1 MDFTSG
7 PPKEK
12 KGSDAVWVIVDRLTK
27 SALFLLIRMKDLVEK
42 LARLYVN
49 EVVRLHGV
57 PLLIVSD
64 RDPRFTSRLWPS
76 VQKALGTKLNLST
89 TFHPQTDGE
98 YERTIQILEDLLRA
112 YILELE
118 GSWEDQLSLVEFTYN
133 NNYQATIGMAPYEA
147 LYGRKCRTSLCWEEL
162 GEKQLIG
169 PKLVQINTEN
179 IKIVKDRM
187 KAAQD
192 RQKSYADNRMRPL
205 EFGIGKK
212 VFLKVTPWKRM
223 LRFGMKGKLA
233 PRYIGPFKVSRRI
246 EPMAY
251 KLALPPSLTK
261 IHNVFHVSLLRKAEV
276 DPSQILPQVPL
287 EIDEDLT
294 VEVKPMKVLD
304 YSEKEL
310 RSKRIS
316 TIKVLWRNS

>member
-112 YILELE
+112 YILEFE

>member
-27 SALFLLIRMKDLVEK
+27 SALFLLIRMKDLMEK

-112 YILELE
+112 YILEFE